1 MYKDILLPIDLN
13 NVETQEKA
21 VQTAIEL
28 AKSFGAR
35 LHVMTIVPDFGVGV
49 VSTFFPDDYEE
60 KAVAA
65 ADAALH
71 DFVNQRLPGDI
82 KVQHIVAHG
91 TIYEEIL
98 AFAGKTKVDLILMAS
113 HRPELSDYLIG
124 PNASKVVR
132 HAECSVLVVRG

>member
-13 NVETQEKA
+13 NVDTQEKA
-21 VQTAIEL
+21 AQCAIEL

-49 VSTFFPDDYEE
+49 VATFFPEDYEA
-60 KAVAA
+60 KAMAVA
-65 ADAALH
+65 DKALH
-71 DFVNQRLPGDI
+71 DYVKQRVPGDI

-132 HAECSVLVVRG
+132 HANCSVLVVRG

>member
-13 NVETQEKA
+13 NVQTQEKA

-28 AKSFGAR
+28 AQSFGAR

-49 VSTFFPDDYEE
+49 VSTFFPEDYEA
-60 KAVAA
+60 KAMAA
-65 ADAALH
+65 ADKALH
-71 DFVNQRLPGDI
+71 DYVKQRMPSGI

-91 TIYEEIL
+91 TIYEQIL
-98 AFAGKTKVDLILMAS
+98 SFARKTKVDLILMAS

-132 HAECSVLVVRG
+132 HANCSVLVVRG

>member
-71 DFVNQRLPGDI
+71 DFVKQRLPSDI